1 MLNDSFADGHRYK
14 IKFYFLL
21 MLSENPC
28 TLIGTNHS
36 DAAIFLLFFVFVHI
50 PLNKVMFQCYI
61 RKEKA
66 HEKMNM
72 ALYF

>member
-1 MLNDSFADGHRYK
+1 MLNDSFADGHHYK

-28 TLIGTNHS
+28 TLIVTYHS
-36 DAAIFLLFFVFVHI
+36 DANFLLLFVFVHI

-61 RKEKA
+61 IKEKA
-66 HEKMNM
+66 HEKMDI